1 MADTIF
7 QAKATSIQGLAVKC
21 ESRGFTFQLDEPE
34 SLGGTDTGMNPVEAL
49 LSSLGACKCIV
60 ARAFAQVNKIKL
72 QDVSI
77 ELEGTLDPDGFM
89 GKNKQ
94 AKIGFSKVTTKFH
107 IKADN
112 TKEEIEKFVEF
123 IESHCPVHDTIANS
137 PKFETEIYCD

>member
-1 MADTIF
+1 MSDTTF
-7 QAKATSIQGLAVKC
+7 EAKASSIEGLKVKC
-21 ESRGFTFQLDEPE
+21 ESRGFEFQLDEPA

-72 QDVSI
+72 QDVSV
-77 ELEGTLDPDGFM
+77 ELTGTLDPDGFL
-89 GKNKQ
+89 GKNKE
-94 AKIGFSKVTTKFH
+94 AKIGFSKIVTKFH

-123 IESHCPVHDTIANS
+123 IEAHCPVHDSLANA
-137 PKFETEIYCD
+137 PKFETEVFCE